1 MSNTDLPHRVLIVDD
16 EKSVCD
22 TLLAVFTKSGYEAR
36 TAISAESAI
45 EVVAQWE
52 PHLAILDVDLPQMN
66 GIDLAVALK
75 SGHPSCCVL
84 LFSGHPRTLDLLA
97 EAEAE
102 GHIFEVIAKPTHP
115 TVLLDKV
122 FVLLSRDLH
131 EVTRAENSTNSM
143 VTLWNLGDR
152 QAFPSAR

>member
-45 EVVAQWE
+45 EIVAQWE
-52 PHLAILDVDLPQMN
+52 PHLAILDVDLPRMN

-75 SGHPSCCVL
+75 RGHPSCRVL

-102 GHIFEVIAKPTHP
+102 GHIFEVMVKPTHP
-115 TVLLDKV
+115 TILLDKAS
-122 FVLLSRDLH
+122 VLLSRDLS
-131 EVTRAENSTNSM
+131 EVTKPAA
-143 VTLWNLGDR
+143 TLD
-152 QAFPSAR
+152 